1 MEKFLEYLQ
10 EAQKITRTIDHM
22 LYVTF
27 PLIKDKRLLLKIL
40 SESKKAIA
48 YCINAIL
55 QYEYLYKRINLYKD
69 AKSNF
74 RIFRDICA
82 KRYGINGNEIK
93 HILDLFELVER
104 HNQSSMEFMKEDKII
119 ILSENMRQNALSLE
133 KTKEFLSLTKNILE
147 KTQKGIKPN
156 F

>member
-1 MEKFLEYLQ
+1 
-10 EAQKITRTIDHM
+10 M

-55 QYEYLYKRINLYKD
+55 QYEYLYKRIKLYKD

-74 RIFRDICA
+74 RTFRDKCA
-82 KRYGINGNEIK
+82 KRYVINDNQIST
-93 HILDLFELVER
+93 ILDLFELVER
-104 HNQSSMEFMKEDKII
+104 HKQSSFEFIKEDKII
-119 ILSENMRQNALSLE
+119 ILSENMKQDALSLD

-147 KTQKGIKPN
+147 KTKKGINPN

>member
-1 MEKFLEYLQ
+1 MEKFLQYLE
-10 EAQKITRTIDHM
+10 EAQKITRAIDHM

-27 PLIKDKRLLLKIL
+27 PLIKDKRLLFKVL

-55 QYEYLYKRINLYKD
+55 QYEYLYKRIRLYED

-74 RIFRDICA
+74 RTFRDKCTKKYNIL
-82 KRYGINGNEIK
+82 GNETRA
-93 HILDLFELVER
+93 ILDLFEIVER
-104 HNQSSMEFMKEDKII
+104 HKESSFEFIKNDKVIM
-119 ILSENMRQNALSLE
+119 LSENMKQKEISFE
-133 KTKEFLSLTKNILE
+133 KTKEFLLLAKSILQKTKN
-147 KTQKGIKPN
+147 GINPH